1 MYITNVTDD
10 VRILFENLDKV
21 DDYNR
26 LNFLLYTF
34 NSLNNNQI
42 SDKNEANPNLVEDNH
57 LIVFNYDKYRLQ

>member
-26 LNFLLYTF
+26 LNFLPFT
-34 NSLNNNQI
+34 
-42 SDKNEANPNLVEDNH
+42 
-57 LIVFNYDKYRLQ
+57 